1 MAMSIAGS
9 PRVLMLEDHRDVA
22 ELYQLKLQLEGYR
35 VAVAQ
40 DGPSGLDLARS
51 LHPDVILLDVHL
63 PVLDGLQV
71 LAALR
76 DSEEMRQVPVV
87 VFSEDDSY
95 ETMERV
101 RGFNVSAY
109 LVKANLLPSTLASVV
124 GDALR
129 DRPAGIDQTQ
139 AVS

>member
-1 MAMSIAGS
+1 MSIVGS

-35 VAVAQ
+35 VAVAA
-40 DGPSGLDLARS
+40 DGPSGLDLARR
-51 LHPDVILLDVHL
+51 LRPDVILLDVHL
-63 PVLDGLQV
+63 PIVDGLQV
-71 LAALR
+71 LATLR
-76 DSEEMRQVPVV
+76 ESEDMRQVPVV
-87 VFSEDDSY
+87 VFSDDDSY
-95 ETMERV
+95 ETMQRA
-101 RGFNVSAY
+101 RRLNVAAY

-129 DRPAGIDQTQ
+129 DRPALTDRAQ

>member
-1 MAMSIAGS
+1 MSIAGS

-35 VAVAQ
+35 VAVAA
-40 DGPSGLDLARS
+40 DGPSGLDLARR
-51 LHPDVILLDVHL
+51 LRPDVILLDVHL
-63 PVLDGLQV
+63 PILDGLQV
-71 LAALR
+71 LATLR
-76 DSEEMRQVPVV
+76 ESEDMRQVPVV
-87 VFSEDDSY
+87 VFSDDDSY
-95 ETMERV
+95 ETMQRA
-101 RGFNVSAY
+101 RRLNVAAY

-129 DRPAGIDQTQ
+129 DRPALTDRAQ

>member
-1 MAMSIAGS
+1 MSVVGS

-35 VAVAQ
+35 VAVAA
-40 DGPSGLDLARS
+40 DGPSGLDLARR
-51 LHPDVILLDVHL
+51 LRPDVILLDVHL
-63 PVLDGLQV
+63 PILDGLQV
-71 LAALR
+71 LATLR
-76 DSEEMRQVPVV
+76 ESEDMRQVPVV
-87 VFSEDDSY
+87 VFSDDDSY
-95 ETMERV
+95 ETMQRA
-101 RGFNVSAY
+101 RRLNVAAY

-129 DRPAGIDQTQ
+129 DRPALTDRAQ

>member
-1 MAMSIAGS
+1 MAIAGS

-35 VAVAQ
+35 VAVAP
-40 DGPSGLDLARS
+40 DGPSGLDLARR
-51 LHPDVILLDVHL
+51 LRPDVILIDVHL

-76 DSEEMRQVPVV
+76 ESEDMRRVPVV

-95 ETMERV
+95 ETMQRA
-101 RGFNVSAY
+101 RGLNISAY

-129 DRPAGIDQTQ
+129 DRPA
-139 AVS
+139 AMEPARAAS

>member
-1 MAMSIAGS
+1 MSMAGS

-35 VAVAQ
+35 VAVAA
-40 DGPSGLDLARS
+40 DGPSGLDLARR
-51 LHPDVILLDVHL
+51 LRPDVILLDVHL
-63 PVLDGLQV
+63 PILDGLQV
-71 LAALR
+71 LATLR
-76 DSEEMRQVPVV
+76 ESEDMRQVPVV
-87 VFSEDDSY
+87 VFSDDDSY
-95 ETMERV
+95 ETMQRA
-101 RGFNVSAY
+101 RRLNVAAY

-129 DRPAGIDQTQ
+129 DRPALTDRAQ